1 MSKRLLKE
9 AEALK
14 KIELSLKLQGKTFEP
29 KNFDCEHCK
38 FCWGNVPG
46 GKPRW
51 NRIYG
56 WPNSGHPTPEKPE
69 NPKPEKYGWHCEKY
83 VGAPY
88 HAFLRF
94 LVHQTDKVGN
104 PIRYNK
110 YSYPDP
116 FPGITTTFTLVTS
129 GKVYHHKICR
139 RFESSGRK

>member
-1 MSKRLLKE
+1 LNE

-29 KNFDCEHCK
+29 KNFNCDHCK
-38 FCWGNVPG
+38 FCWENVPG

-51 NRIYG
+51 TRIYG
-56 WPNSGHPTPEKPE
+56 WPNYGKPTPEKPE

-94 LVHQTDKVGN
+94 LVHQKNEKGETIIYN
-104 PIRYNK
+104 RYR
-110 YSYPDP
+110 YFEPDTKL
-116 FPGITTTFTLVTS
+116 TTTFTLVTS
-129 GKVYHHKICR
+129 GKQHHHKICR